1 MKIQVGDK
9 ISFQAKNSQ
18 KKGILLNKKY
28 RVKDVFNINEYETNT
43 YTERDWKCIAFIGEN
58 KRRVVFRNNIKNF
71 NSYKFTIYKK
81 NTNYINLPSMFQLM
95 VQDWFLKKEEKRL
108 NECIEF
114 ALYLDVKEDTK
125 TLEKKYKEF
134 CKRERKNFL
143 QRKKYA
149 KKRALELEID
159 YHIERYELYKK
170 EQELKKKYK
179 KHN

>member
-1 MKIQVGDK
+1 MKEFMEIQVGDK

-28 RVKDVFNINEYETNT
+28 RVKDIFNVNEYGTNT
-43 YTERDWKCIAFIGEN
+43 YTERDWKCIAFIGED

-81 NTNYINLPSMFQLM
+81 NTIKLPSLFQLR
-95 VQDWFLKKEEKRL
+95 VNEWFRKKEDKRVD
-108 NECIEF
+108 ECIEF
-114 ALYLDVKEDTK
+114 ALYLGVKEDTK
-125 TLEKKYKEF
+125 TLEKKYKDF
-134 CKRERKNFL
+134 CKRERKNYL

-149 KKRALELEID
+149 KKRALELEVEYFID
-159 YHIERYELYKK
+159 RYKVYKK

-179 KHN
+179 